1 MLACLLAQPVA
12 SRMPIPQ
19 DASLMRGDSSSWV
32 YRNPPSVR
40 WSSSSARIS
49 FGDRVKTLRG
59 GAITNA
65 DDELELESEEESDL
79 SDTIPDLQDIRKT
92 VTVVTS
98 ASLPWMTGTAV
109 NPLLRAAH
117 LTKDREAGA
126 VTLLVP
132 WIDIEDQRKLFPN
145 NLTFATQADQ
155 RAYVLKWVAE
165 AAAMPSAA
173 RKLKVSFYPGRYLS
187 SYGSIFSIGPYLEAL
202 PATDLCILEE
212 PEHLAWFRYPEVGW
226 ADKYGWVVGVMHT
239 NYLAYAQE
247 ERGIWA
253 VPFVWAL
260 NQLCCRAYCHRVVKL
275 SATLQ
280 SYAPHKESVSNVHG
294 VRQVNARG
302 LLYQSTRAS
311 ATVNQDRFGHIP
323 LFHPPCLYSR
333 RGAFMHYSAPP
344 ALRVLRNSLA
354 SKPHERTGFLRR
366 WAAS

>member
-1 MLACLLAQPVA
+1 MSISASSALMLACLLAQPVA
-12 SRMPIPQ
+12 SKMPIPP
-19 DASLMRGDSSSWV
+19 DTSRFRVDSTLWMP
-32 YRNPPSVR
+32 RNPQSVR

-49 FGDRVKTLRG
+49 LADRVNLLRG
-59 GAITNA
+59 GTTSNA
-65 DDELELESEEESDL
+65 NEEQDLKSEEESESYH
-79 SDTIPDLQDIRKT
+79 SDAIPDLQDIRKT

-132 WIDIEDQRKLFPN
+132 WIDLEDQHKLFPN

-155 RAYVLKWVAE
+155 RDYVLRWVAE

-173 RKLKVSFYPGRYLS
+173 RKLTVSFYPGRYLS
-187 SYGSIFSIGPYLEAL
+187 SYGSIFSIGPYLEGL

-212 PEHLAWFRYPEVGW
+212 PEHLAWFRYPEIGW
-226 ADKYGWVVGVMHT
+226 AEKFGWVVGVMHT

-247 ERGIWA
+247 ERGMWA

-294 VRQVNARG
+294 VRQVNTRK
-302 LLYQSTRAS
+302 LLL
-311 ATVNQDRFGHIP
+311 N
-323 LFHPPCLYSR
+323 
-333 RGAFMHYSAPP
+333 
-344 ALRVLRNSLA
+344 
-354 SKPHERTGFLRR
+354 
-366 WAAS
+366 